1 MNKEYILEFK
11 ISYLEATTS
20 VLYLRELILIKLRSY
35 GYKIR
40 HFIEITSFDED
51 IYKEILTDAGIED
64 IRASLLED
72 EQCYKIEI
80 L

>member
-1 MNKEYILEFK
+1 MKNNQTFFEFK

-20 VLYLRELILIKLRSY
+20 ILFLRELILIKLRSY

-64 IRASLLED
+64 IRVSLLED
-72 EQCYKIEI
+72 EQ
-80 L
+80 